1 MNNCKKCG
9 YYSDGECNICGMG
22 ISGEDTF
29 CRLCKDNPNCY
40 YKQLSEL
47 KAENERLKE
56 EIKEYKKHSKCA
68 WKCFEG
74 TLCEEGEKYKQTLQE
89 IKEIAE
95 ALSCKHP
102 EDCWENTPDWNGE
115 VYGCD
120 VADNWKEPSEL
131 ATCPS
136 KLASAILQIITKA
149 EEE

>member
-1 MNNCKKCG
+1 MLSINDISLLKSQNEGLKKQNK
-9 YYSDGECNICGMG
+9 ELQEENI
-22 ISGEDTF
+22 
-29 CRLCKDNPNCY
+29 K
-40 YKQLSEL
+40 L

-56 EIKEYKKHSKCA
+56 EFKIESLTDK
-68 WKCFEG
+68 
-74 TLCEEGEKYKQTLQE
+74 TTGETIYRSNLVNKYRTILQE
-89 IKEIAE
+89 VKEIAE

-136 KLASAILQIITKA
+136 KLASAILQIIAKA